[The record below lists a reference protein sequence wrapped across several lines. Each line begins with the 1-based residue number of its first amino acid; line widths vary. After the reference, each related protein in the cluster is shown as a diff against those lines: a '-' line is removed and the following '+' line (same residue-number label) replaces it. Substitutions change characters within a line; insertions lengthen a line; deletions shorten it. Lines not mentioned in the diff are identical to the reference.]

1 VIVLP
6 TPQIEGDR
14 FRHATRECRLGAA
27 AVEALLGDGELS
39 RAVLLGSDTALIYVT
54 ATAYTGSNR
63 AFIEQSPGP
72 GALLFPYT
80 APSAVPAEVAIEFG
94 LTGPYAIFIGA
105 ADTAMTALW
114 QGALLLAR
122 GTCERVVVLAV
133 ETVEE
138 CADLFARGRWLVRR
152 PLVEAAAAVLL
163 TREARPRVDLAAI
176 APHVRAVARRAGET
190 LACAP
195 LIALALARAGDRP
208 GSAPERPRGRAPD
221 REGD

>member
-1 VIVLP
+1 M
-6 TPQIEGDR
+6 
-14 FRHATRECRLGAA
+14 
-27 AVEALLGDGELS
+27 
-39 RAVLLGSDTALIYVT
+39 
-54 ATAYTGSNR
+54 
-63 AFIEQSPGP
+63 
-72 GALLFPYT
+72 FPYT